1 MGGKDENS
9 AKDMGE
15 LVRIAD
21 ELKSK
26 YQCSIV
32 LVHHTGHAQKNRAR
46 GSTAYRGALDTEIFI
61 KANGTDNIYMSCEKQ
76 KDGQMFEKVQFVKN
90 KVKSSIVLSQ
100 TEFVATK
107 KETLSKYDQLGL
119 DTFNEVT
126 NDTDFTIGPDI
137 KKWRT
142 AFYSTHTGSNKAQN
156 KAFFR
161 CRENLIEH
169 GYLTLENNIYSL
181 GDIET

>member
-1 MGGKDENS
+1 MKQEQ
-9 AKDMGE
+9 
-15 LVRIAD
+15 LVSIAD

-32 LVHHTGHAQKNRAR
+32 LVHHTGHAQKNRDR
-46 GSTAYRGALDTEIFI
+46 GSTAYRGALDTEILI
-61 KANGTDNIYMSCEKQ
+61 KANGIDNIFMTCEKQ
-76 KDGQMFEKVQFVKN
+76 KDGQMFKRVQFVKT

-119 DTFNEVT
+119 DTFNKVT
-126 NDTDFTIGPDI
+126 SETDFIIGPDI
-137 KKWRT
+137 KKWRN
-142 AFYSTHTGSNKAQN
+142 AFYLIHSGSNKAQS
-156 KAFFR
+156 KAFSR
-161 CRENLIEH
+161 CRENLIER
-169 GYLTLENNIYSL
+169 GYLTLENDIYSL

>member
-1 MGGKDENS
+1 M
-9 AKDMGE
+9 
-15 LVRIAD
+15 
-21 ELKSK
+21 
-26 YQCSIV
+26 
-32 LVHHTGHAQKNRAR
+32 T
-46 GSTAYRGALDTEIFI
+46 
-61 KANGTDNIYMSCEKQ
+61 CEKQ
-76 KDGQMFEKVQFVKN
+76 KDGQIFERVQFIKT

-126 NDTDFTIGPDI
+126 SETDFTIGPDI

-156 KAFFR
+156 KAFSR
-161 CRENLIEH
+161 CRKNLIEF
-169 GYLTLENNIYSL
+169 GYLKLENDIYSL